1 MAFNKAAAD
10 GAKIATVEPIRKK
23 KYIWD
28 IVDWFYSKGWDK
40 YAVLFLTG
48 VYTGLRI
55 SDIISLKVKDV
66 FNQPSVQIREQKTM
80 KIKEFPINKDIG
92 YILNNF
98 CMGMDPDEF
107 LFQGR
112 GGRQL
117 DRSQVYRR
125 INEACQALQIP
136 GNIGTHTMRKTF
148 GYHFYQQTKDVA
160 LLQTIFNHTAPDVT
174 LRYIGITQDQI
185 NRAYRNYSLKLDGKD
200 DLRTLAKRL
209 CPSRERSHRV
219 FAFCTAYIKNGGIK
233 HFEFAKMV
241 LELLLAPVKP
251 KTKVEEDFDDED
263 DIDQDLYEEYYD
275 YDY

>member
-10 GAKIATVEPIRKK
+10 GAKIATVEPIRRKRH
-23 KYIWD
+23 IWD

-55 SDIISLKVKDV
+55 SDIIALKVKDV
-66 FNQPSVQIREQKTM
+66 YNQESVKIREQKTM

-92 YILNNF
+92 EILNNF
-98 CMGMDPDEF
+98 CIGLDPEEY

-112 GGRQL
+112 GGRPL

-125 INEACQALQIP
+125 INEACQALEIP

-148 GYHFYQQTKDVA
+148 GYHFYRQTKNVA

-174 LRYIGITQDQI
+174 LRYIGITQDEI
-185 NRAYRNYSLKLDGKD
+185 NQAYRNFSLKTDGND
-200 DLRTLAKRL
+200 DLKSLNKRL
-209 CPSRERSHRV
+209 SPSRERSHRV
-219 FAFCTAYIKNGGIK
+219 FAFCTAYIKNGGLK
-233 HFEFAKMV
+233 HLEFAKMI
-241 LELLLAPVKP
+241 LELLLAPIKP
-251 KTKVEEDFDDED
+251 KNQQDDVEAEDIMDED
-263 DIDQDLYEEYYD
+263 YD
-275 YDY
+275 YDI